1 LGYRHDR
8 ESPVGI
14 PAFEMGYKGLR
25 RAFRGQRPWY
35 TQARLFMNPQLQAS
49 AERVCRS
56 ETFRS
61 SPRLQ
66 ELLRY
71 LVKRQTEEGQAKE
84 TLVGVEFFRRNPE
97 YDPRKDPIVRVEAH
111 RLRRRLREYFQ
122 REGAELP
129 WRIELPPGA
138 YVPVLR
144 RRDDADLELRLA
156 VRVSAP
162 DPLTAEGMTSE
173 LIRQL
178 GGLRGV
184 KVLAPLSSLK
194 AESPM
199 DAVQLGANSVLECRL
214 DGLSLRATLSRV
226 HGGRLTSIGSFDNLI
241 QPAVEALTHF
251 VASSMGVRRAGGSPM
266 RAPLD
271 LESYQLYL
279 AGRAWFH
286 RWSPGNLI
294 QAANCFEQVIEREPG
309 FAPAYA
315 ALADIQILRAYWY
328 ASEAR
333 PVLERGLAHAL
344 KAAELDPECGDA
356 HCSRGALEAVLHHN
370 WHQSEDLFRMALEM
384 NSNSAL
390 ALNWLAIIILVP
402 QQRFGEAV
410 DSVFAAYDLDPASPE
425 IGNEIV
431 WVRICC
437 GQYAEAASQAR
448 RIVELHAGFLEAYWS
463 WAVAESSCGEHAA
476 ASEAL
481 DRADRLN
488 PDIPVTLAL
497 RCFVEGARG
506 NVEAAQRSLARLD
519 SIEDPSAARA
529 IYRAWAYA
537 AIGERDRGMEYL
549 ERAVDVA
556 DPHAL
561 YVDVFPPNAALRDHP
576 RYPEILR
583 RQKLPGAHAAVAV

>member
-1 LGYRHDR
+1 
-8 ESPVGI
+8 
-14 PAFEMGYKGLR
+14 
-25 RAFRGQRPWY
+25 
-35 TQARLFMNPQLQAS
+35 MNSQLQAI

-56 ETFRS
+56 ETFRL

-66 ELLRY
+66 EMLRY
-71 LVKRQTEEGQAKE
+71 LAKRQTEEGQAKE
-84 TLVGVEFFRRNPE
+84 TLVGVEFFRRDPG

-122 REGAELP
+122 REGAESP

-144 RRDDADLELRLA
+144 RLEDADLELRLA

-162 DPLTAEGMTSE
+162 DPLTAEGMTAE

-178 GGLRGV
+178 GVLRGV
-184 KVLAPLSSLK
+184 KVMAPLSSLA

-199 DAVQLGANSVLECRL
+199 DAVQQLGANSVLECQL

-226 HGGRLTSIGSFDNLI
+226 RGGQLISVGSFDNLI

-266 RAPLD
+266 RAALD

-286 RWSPGNLI
+286 RWSPDNLI
-294 QAANCFEQVIEREPG
+294 QAGNCFEQVVERQPG

-315 ALADIQILRAYWY
+315 ALADIQTLRGYWY
-328 ASEAR
+328 ASEPR
-333 PVLERGLAHAL
+333 PVLERGLAYAL
-344 KAAELDPECGDA
+344 KAAQLDPECGDA
-356 HCSRGALEAVLHHN
+356 HCSRGALEAVLHRN
-370 WHQSEDLFRMALEM
+370 WRLSENLFRTALEM

-390 ALNWLAIIILVP
+390 ALNWLAIVTLVP

-437 GQYAEAASQAR
+437 GQYAEAAAQAR
-448 RIVELHAGFLEAYWS
+448 RIVDLHPGFLEAFWS
-463 WAVAESSCGEHAA
+463 LAAAESSCGEHVA

-488 PDIPVTLAL
+488 PDIPMTLAL

-506 NVEAAQRSLARLD
+506 NAEAARRSLARLD

-529 IYRAWAYA
+529 IYRAWAYG

-561 YVDVFPPNAALRDHP
+561 YVDVFPPNAALRTHP

-583 RQKLPGAHAAVAV
+583 RQKLPSAQAAVAEG

>member
-1 LGYRHDR
+1 
-8 ESPVGI
+8 
-14 PAFEMGYKGLR
+14 
-25 RAFRGQRPWY
+25 
-35 TQARLFMNPQLQAS
+35 MNPQLQAIT
-49 AERVCRS
+49 ERVCRS

-71 LVKRQTEEGQAKE
+71 LVKRHTEEGQAKE
-84 TLVGVEFFRRNPE
+84 TLVGVEFFRRDPG

-122 REGAELP
+122 REGAESA

-144 RRDDADLELRLA
+144 RQDDADQELRLA

-162 DPLTAEGMTSE
+162 DPLTAEGMTAE

-184 KVLAPLSSLK
+184 KVLAPMSSLK

-199 DAVQLGANSVLECRL
+199 DAVQQLGANSVLECRL

-226 HGGRLTSIGSFDNLI
+226 REGHLTSVGSFDNLI
-241 QPAVEALTHF
+241 QPAVEALTQF
-251 VASSMGVRRAGGSPM
+251 VASSMGVRRASGGPT
-266 RAPLD
+266 RTALD

-286 RWSPGNLI
+286 RWSPGNLV
-294 QAANCFEQVIEREPG
+294 QAANCFEQVIERQPV

-333 PVLERGLAHAL
+333 PVLERGLAYAL
-344 KAAELDPECGDA
+344 KASELDPECADA
-356 HCSRGALEAVLHHN
+356 YCSRGALEAVLHHN
-370 WHQSEDLFRMALEM
+370 WQQSEGLFRMALEK

-390 ALNWLAIIILVP
+390 ALNWLAIVTLVP

-437 GQYAEAASQAR
+437 GQNAEAATQAR
-448 RIVELHAGFLEAYWS
+448 RIVELHPGFLEAYWS
-463 WAVAESSCGEHAA
+463 LAVAESSCGEHIAA
-476 ASEAL
+476 TEAL

-488 PDIPVTLAL
+488 PDIPMTLAL
-497 RCFVEGARG
+497 RCFVDGARG
-506 NVEAAQRSLARLD
+506 DLEAAQRSLARLE
-519 SIEDPSAARA
+519 SIDDPSATRA

-537 AIGERDRGMEYL
+537 AIGEHDRGMGYL

-561 YVDVFPPNAALRDHP
+561 YVDVFPPNAALRAHP

-583 RQKLPGAHAAVAV
+583 RQKLPSAHAAVAV